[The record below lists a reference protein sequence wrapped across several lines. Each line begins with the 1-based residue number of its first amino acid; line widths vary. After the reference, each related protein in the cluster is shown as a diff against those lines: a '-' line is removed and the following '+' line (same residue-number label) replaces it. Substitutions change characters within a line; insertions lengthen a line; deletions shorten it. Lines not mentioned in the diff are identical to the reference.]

1 MAACRQSS
9 RLSGQLE
16 TLGIETNFDNAYMS
30 VSSYPA
36 ISIYQAYELTS
47 HTATGTMAICVDD
60 PIGSVISGID
70 GRWVDFPD
78 LRVEGERDSGME
90 DAVLLH

>member
-1 MAACRQSS
+1 
-9 RLSGQLE
+9 
-16 TLGIETNFDNAYMS
+16 
-30 VSSYPA
+30 
-36 ISIYQAYELTS
+36 
-47 HTATGTMAICVDD
+47 MAICVDD